1 MIVLSVIKYRS
12 LQLQIIRAVCDVPS
26 QLAPFL
32 YPVINLSTNVND
44 PCHVYLMED
53 GLDLWLAVLENS
65 FTVTPELF
73 SLCDNILPIIGKLMT
88 NVIIVTQDCAKVLES
103 H

>member
-1 MIVLSVIKYRS
+1 
-12 LQLQIIRAVCDVPS
+12 
-26 QLAPFL
+26 
-32 YPVINLSTNVND
+32 
-44 PCHVYLMED
+44 MED

-88 NVIIVTQDCAKVLES
+88 SVINDHSEVTQEWCECIGIALMRIFRFPVGF
-103 H
+103 

>member
-1 MIVLSVIKYRS
+1 M
-12 LQLQIIRAVCDVPS
+12 QIIRAVCDVPS

-88 NVIIVTQDCAKVLES
+88 SVIIVTHERS
-103 H
+103 ERI